1 MSPSNFLAMAAIEA
15 QLAAVEGESAV
26 GAIIVKGDEVIA
38 KSHDRRIQHNNPIAT
53 AEMECIRL
61 AGRRNDQAE
70 LTLYSTA
77 YPDMLTAGTILQFS
91 IGALVIG
98 QPLTSTP
105 AIELLLSKSV
115 PVTFFPANE

>member
-1 MSPSNFLAMAAIEA
+1 MAEIEA
-15 QLAAVEGESAV
+15 QIAAVEGEAAV
-26 GAIIVKGDEVIA
+26 GAVIAKDDEVIA
-38 KSHDRRIQHNNPIAT
+38 KSHDRRKQHNNPIAT

-61 AGRRNDQAE
+61 AGRRTDQAS
-70 LTLYSTA
+70 LTLYSTG
-77 YPDMLTAGTILQFS
+77 YPDMLTAGTVLQFS

-98 QPLTSTP
+98 QPLASTP